1 MYQVKILD
9 ELGHQQ
15 GDAQMVTEE
24 ELDKLEDSLPEE
36 WTVEYV

>member
-1 MYQVKILD
+1 MYQVKVLD

-15 GDAQMVTEE
+15 GPAQMLTEA
-24 ELDKLEDSLPEE
+24 ELDALEDSLPEE